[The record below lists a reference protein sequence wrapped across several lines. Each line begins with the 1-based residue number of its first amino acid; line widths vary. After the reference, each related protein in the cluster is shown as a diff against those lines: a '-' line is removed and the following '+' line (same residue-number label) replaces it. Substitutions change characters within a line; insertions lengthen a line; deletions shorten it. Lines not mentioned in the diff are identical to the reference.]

1 MTKILRE
8 PLLYFLLLGALMF
21 GAYQLVSDY
30 GFFGNEQLEEI
41 VITQGQV
48 DTMSLGFEKVW
59 QRQPTQQ
66 ELDGLVEAHIREE
79 VMYREALAM
88 GLDRD
93 DTIIRRRLQ
102 QKLQFLTEDIAGL
115 VEPTEAEREAYLAA
129 NPDLFREQ
137 SRFSFEH
144 IYFNVSKRGASAEND
159 ALLLLDQLRQ
169 RDITSSHQD
178 SASAIDT
185 TYLGDQLRL
194 SQSRFGNVEAR
205 EVRRV
210 MGSQFLANLQAL
222 PSGSWQGPVESGYGL
237 HLVFISEQIEGVVP
251 AFAKIRDAVSREWMS
266 AKREETNE
274 AFYTAMR
281 TRYTVTLVKPIAAD
295 LSAVAAPS
303 LAD

>member
-1 MTKILRE
+1 
-8 PLLYFLLLGALMF
+8 MF